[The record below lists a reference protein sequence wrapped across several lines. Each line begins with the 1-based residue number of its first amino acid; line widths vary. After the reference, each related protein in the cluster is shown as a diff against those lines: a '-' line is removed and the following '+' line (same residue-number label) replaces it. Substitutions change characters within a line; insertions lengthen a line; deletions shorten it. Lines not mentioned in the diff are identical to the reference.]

1 MDGPQGRSGQVR
13 KISPPHGF
21 DPRTIQQVASH
32 YTNYTTRPTRL
43 VYALYILELHLQTGH
58 KLTGCHHI
66 KYLQTEIKK
75 KKKKIIF
82 KDIFLSFVRL
92 DIYNITHNGDAAPQS
107 LDMCYRM
114 APRLCQQIGAMHVEA
129 TTMAF
134 PETWYVSL
142 VVSDTSSRVAAAA

>member
-1 MDGPQGRSGQVR
+1 ML
-13 KISPPHGF
+13 
-21 DPRTIQQVASH
+21 
-32 YTNYTTRPTRL
+32 YTFLNYTFKLGTNWL
-43 VYALYILELHLQTGH
+43 AAIILSTFNQ
-58 KLTGCHHI
+58 KL
-66 KYLQTEIKK
+66 KK

-114 APRLCQQIGAMHVEA
+114 APRLCQQIGATHVEA